1 MRVLSM
7 ALLLF
12 GVCTGTLAQTTIN
25 PTADAYVHGGA
36 KAAKNFGTATLLKA
50 QTNAKA
56 AKNFDSYLKF
66 DLSTVSPLSA
76 ATLRLYARLSHTGS
90 LPVSIYAVSN
100 TAWSE
105 TAITWNN
112 KPARGA
118 ALASVTVAN
127 KTFAWYEFNVTAYV
141 QSERAA
147 GRTVLAL
154 GLHAASAS
162 ALTLR
167 ANSRQ
172 ATANQPQ
179 LVFTSNAA
187 PTVSLTAPAAGSVFA
202 APATITLSATAADA
216 DGTISKVE
224 FFQGT
229 TLLNATTVSPYSF
242 DWTNVAAGSY
252 SLTAKATDNL
262 GAATTSS
269 PVNITVTG
277 QAALYFI
284 HPDQLNT
291 PRVITNEAQQVV
303 WRWDND
309 DAFGGNMANEN
320 PSGLGRFTFNLRFPG
335 QYFDKETNLHY
346 NYYRDYSP
354 DIGRYI
360 ESDPIGLGGGLNT
373 YSYVGSN
380 PLSKIDPP
388 GLFLV
393 FLFNSEDI
401 EKYLGPIL
409 ITVPK
414 KVPGMFACNAKCPTI
429 PTGAVCPT
437 PDCQPV
443 EGYGVGSSLSEA
455 KRNAKSDANSK
466 IPAGCQGKHC
476 TYKCISPQ
484 GDPIFPS
491 KD

>member
-1 MRVLSM
+1 MTMKKHSMRVLSM

-202 APATITLSATAADA
+202 APATITL
-216 DGTISKVE
+216 
-224 FFQGT
+224 
-229 TLLNATTVSPYSF
+229 
-242 DWTNVAAGSY
+242 
-252 SLTAKATDNL
+252 
-262 GAATTSS
+262 
-269 PVNITVTG
+269 
-277 QAALYFI
+277 
-284 HPDQLNT
+284 
-291 PRVITNEAQQVV
+291 RVHAIITN
-303 WRWDND
+303 
-309 DAFGGNMANEN
+309 
-320 PSGLGRFTFNLRFPG
+320 L
-335 QYFDKETNLHY
+335 Y
-346 NYYRDYSP
+346 
-354 DIGRYI
+354 
-360 ESDPIGLGGGLNT
+360 
-373 YSYVGSN
+373 
-380 PLSKIDPP
+380 
-388 GLFLV
+388 
-393 FLFNSEDI
+393 
-401 EKYLGPIL
+401 
-409 ITVPK
+409 
-414 KVPGMFACNAKCPTI
+414 
-429 PTGAVCPT
+429 
-437 PDCQPV
+437 
-443 EGYGVGSSLSEA
+443 
-455 KRNAKSDANSK
+455 
-466 IPAGCQGKHC
+466 
-476 TYKCISPQ
+476 
-484 GDPIFPS
+484 
-491 KD
+491 